1 MQMRYSML
9 TKNSTHYSSLHYPN
23 ICINITYV
31 QIVISLEKHASL
43 TTDPPAALQETFVKT
58 NTALM
63 VTPMNYMTSGCTCVA
78 VYMKGRTLY
87 VANSG
92 DSRAVMAVDDGKSY
106 IC

>member
-1 MQMRYSML
+1 L
-9 TKNSTHYSSLHYPN
+9 L
-23 ICINITYV
+23 
-31 QIVISLEKHASL
+31 
-43 TTDPPAALQETFVKT
+43 ETFVKT

-92 DSRAVMAVDDGKSY
+92 DSRAVMACDSGKLEKFNLYQSF
-106 IC
+106 ILAIAIFTPLISDVFIHFED

>member
-1 MQMRYSML
+1 
-9 TKNSTHYSSLHYPN
+9 
-23 ICINITYV
+23 
-31 QIVISLEKHASL
+31 
-43 TTDPPAALQETFVKT
+43 
-58 NTALM
+58 M

-106 IC
+106 SYSMLMVMIIRVCNIRQ

>member
-1 MQMRYSML
+1 MI
-9 TKNSTHYSSLHYPN
+9 NSN
-23 ICINITYV
+23 N
-31 QIVISLEKHASL
+31 
-43 TTDPPAALQETFVKT
+43 DPPAALQETFDKT

-92 DSRAVMAVDDGKSY
+92 DSRAVMAVDDGKNLFLGIPIISFSSSLF
-106 IC
+106 

>member
-1 MQMRYSML
+1 ML
-9 TKNSTHYSSLHYPN
+9 TKNSTHYSSLLYPN
-23 ICINITYV
+23 ICINITYI